1 MIRDA
6 REVIVTGLQVSSIGK
21 AGAYGTRMPTSRH
34 KASEA
39 RTWAERRDK
48 YIVRRF
54 DETLSSSAHPI
65 NGITRPVTPLQN
77 SLCPA
82 TLVIVAGGSPEMPGQ
97 VEGPTRLTGI
107 GTIDK
112 QKTKT
117 ASG

>member
-39 RTWAERRDK
+39 RTWVERRDK
-48 YIVRRF
+48 YIVTRL
-54 DETLSSSAHPI
+54 DETLSPLTHPI
-65 NGITRPVTPLQN
+65 NGTTKPVTPLEN

-82 TLVIVAGGSPEMPGQ
+82 ILVIIAGGSPEMPRQ

-107 GTIDK
+107 GAIDK
-112 QKTKT
+112 QKTKA